1 MISRALCHAGRTRWR
16 ATATVLVAAT
26 ILAVAGADRRALA
39 QTVEAGTLGGAPA
52 EDVAALARTLN
63 CPLCQGY
70 NLQDCPLLVC
80 AQMREVIG
88 EKLAAGESEEDIVAF
103 FVAQYGPQVL
113 NEPPRRGFHLL
124 AWTMPVVGLVLA
136 GAVAAVFLT
145 RSRARPGMQGGPVH
159 VPEAAPEEYLG
170 RLEELLR
177 REHR

>member
-1 MISRALCHAGRTRWR
+1 
-16 ATATVLVAAT
+16 AA
-26 ILAVAGADRRALA
+26 ILAVAGADRQAKA
-39 QTVEAGTLGGAPA
+39 QTAEAGTVGGAPA
-52 EDVAALARTLN
+52 DDVAALARELN

-136 GAVAAVFLT
+136 GALAAVFLS
-145 RSRARPGMQGGPVH
+145 RSRARHGSQGGPGPA
-159 VPEAAPEEYLG
+159 PEAASEEYLG
-170 RLEELLR
+170 RLEELLG
-177 REHR
+177 REDG